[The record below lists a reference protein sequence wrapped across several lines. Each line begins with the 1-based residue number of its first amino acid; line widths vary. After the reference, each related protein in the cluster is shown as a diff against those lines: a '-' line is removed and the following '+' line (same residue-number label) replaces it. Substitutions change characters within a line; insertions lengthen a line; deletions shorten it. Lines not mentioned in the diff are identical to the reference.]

1 MAQAAHTSTTPR
13 RRPEDAATFTL
24 MLLKAAILGPDHGA
38 APVQT
43 EPKRPIL
50 AGGAARKVRE
60 IA

>member
-1 MAQAAHTSTTPR
+1 MTKAEATSTTPR

-24 MLLKAAILGPDHGA
+24 MLLKAAILGPDMGM
-38 APVQT
+38 APA
-43 EPKRPIL
+43 PSGPRRPVL